1 MSALR
6 LTACKAEFHLTWRRN
21 YPIADPAY
29 ASKLPAAELQ
39 KGIHSLVQGL
49 SVVKMYFPLF
59 EIFGK
64 GCRRQTLSSDYY
76 LGQQVL

>member
-1 MSALR
+1 MLALR
-6 LTACKAEFHLTWRRN
+6 LTACNAEFHLKWRRN
-21 YPIADPAY
+21 YPIADLAY
-29 ASKLPAAELQ
+29 ASKRTAAELQ

-59 EIFGK
+59 EIFGR
-64 GCRRQTLSSDYY
+64 GCHWQTMGSVYY